1 MEKGERIR
9 DVTGSYPSCQ
19 QSRIVTENK
28 LLPVLGRFGVPSSV
42 KSQGGL
48 RARPG
53 SPASL
58 MEVVWDTGLISS
70 ANTHML
76 GPLLSH
82 IEYVILDT
90 DYSSRALVCSC
101 QDLNIGF
108 FAANR
113 RSCELL
119 VVRG

>member
-1 MEKGERIR
+1 
-9 DVTGSYPSCQ
+9 
-19 QSRIVTENK
+19 
-28 LLPVLGRFGVPSSV
+28 
-42 KSQGGL
+42 
-48 RARPG
+48 
-53 SPASL
+53 